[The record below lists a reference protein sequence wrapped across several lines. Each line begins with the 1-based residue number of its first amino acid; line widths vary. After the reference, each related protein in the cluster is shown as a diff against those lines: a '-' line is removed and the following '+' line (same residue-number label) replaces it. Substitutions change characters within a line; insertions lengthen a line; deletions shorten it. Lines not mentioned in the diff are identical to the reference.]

1 MNFQNLEIYEI
12 HAEFCRALA
21 NPKRLMIISLLKD
34 KKLTVGELA
43 TALDLTVSNISQHLK
58 VMKNYQ
64 ILSSEKVGHKVY
76 YYLTD
81 MRLVKTCEKIREIIS
96 DQYMKRRDIFTSDS
110 S

>member
-1 MNFQNLEIYEI
+1 MNLRNFETYEI
-12 HAEFCRALA
+12 HAEFCRVLA
-21 NPKRLMIISLLKD
+21 NPKRLMVINLLKD

-43 TALDLTVSNISQHLK
+43 TALDLTVSNVSQHLK

-76 YYLTD
+76 YFLTD
-81 MRLVKTCEKIREIIS
+81 QRLVKTCEKIREIIS
-96 DQYMKRRDIFTSDS
+96 DLYTKRGNIFNSDS